1 MAGIPGVPANWGVD
15 AQTIK
20 RNQAER
26 NYCLSGSL
34 VYVREGMRCTQ
45 IGQHIHSVLITAVTC
60 LSSSEKPYQ
69 LALQGH

>member
-34 VYVREGMRCTQ
+34 VYVRAGMRC
-45 IGQHIHSVLITAVTC
+45 IMGV
-60 LSSSEKPYQ
+60 
-69 LALQGH
+69 